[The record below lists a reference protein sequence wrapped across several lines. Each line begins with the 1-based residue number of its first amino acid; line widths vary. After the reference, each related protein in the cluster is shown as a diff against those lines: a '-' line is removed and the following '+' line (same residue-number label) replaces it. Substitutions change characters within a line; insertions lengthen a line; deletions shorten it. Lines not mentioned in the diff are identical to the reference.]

1 MPTSLLFNWKNEI
14 QQFLPDTEC
23 YTHQGPLR
31 TRDPVELSQNKII
44 LTSYTTLRLDC
55 ALMQQLNYQCIIL
68 DEAQLI
74 KNPQTQSAQSVY
86 SLKAAFKLCITGTPI
101 ENSLSELWS
110 LFHFL
115 MPDFLGTLEDFEAD
129 LLAGHSDKR
138 YFDRI
143 KRKIGPFILRRSKQE
158 VLKDLPD
165 RIDQIVWIEMS
176 EDQRQIYDHFLA
188 GYKKNLLKKVEI
200 DGVGQHRMEVLEAIL
215 RLRQICCHPLLVS
228 SLIEENRQ
236 VSSAKFDAIEQDL
249 ETIVSEGRKAL
260 VYSQF
265 TSMLKLMVQLAKKRD
280 WNFSYL
286 DGSTKDRE
294 VVVEN
299 FQKDPSQ
306 SLFFV
311 SLKAGGVGLNLTAAD
326 YVYIYDPWWNEA
338 VEEQAIN
345 RAHRIGRKDVVI
357 AKRLVVLDSIEEK
370 MIKLKAAK
378 LLAIEQILDESESPT
393 NLTIDNLKFL
403 LGS

>member
-1 MPTSLLFNWKNEI
+1 
-14 QQFLPDTEC
+14 
-23 YTHQGPLR
+23 
-31 TRDPVELSQNKII
+31 
-44 LTSYTTLRLDC
+44 
-55 ALMQQLNYQCIIL
+55 MQQLNYQCIIL

-86 SLKAAFKLCITGTPI
+86 SLKAAFKFCITGTPI

-115 MPDFLGTLEDFEAD
+115 MPDLLGTLEDFEAD

-286 DGSTKDRE
+286 DGSTK
-294 VVVEN
+294 
-299 FQKDPSQ
+299 
-306 SLFFV
+306 
-311 SLKAGGVGLNLTAAD
+311 
-326 YVYIYDPWWNEA
+326 
-338 VEEQAIN
+338 
-345 RAHRIGRKDVVI
+345 
-357 AKRLVVLDSIEEK
+357 IEK
-370 MIKLKAAK
+370 
-378 LLAIEQILDESESPT
+378 
-393 NLTIDNLKFL
+393 
-403 LGS
+403 